1 MKHRHALL
9 ALVALVG
16 LGWLAVP
23 GEAVEPQ
30 AGKIAAAAFEVKM
43 RILEGVRE
51 GAPAPAKPVTASFL
65 KFLEFSN
72 YESEEDIAVEQQ
84 LRTAFNLK
92 DARLLTEARLAWEK
106 GKTERA
112 FHMFRLNGHEYL
124 VVVTPGRLAAPNQ
137 YRIEVFEQS
146 GDKKTSLLDTEFSL
160 PHTNAAVFGFEDSQ
174 LKPYFIFLRGVRWSG
189 ETAPTPGAVRGP
201 VAAAAP
207 GKPGIKPPKLVREV
221 KPVYPEEASKAGL
234 EGVVII
240 EATTDTYGRVAEAK
254 VLRGVPGLNQAALD
268 AVKQWVYEPMV
279 IDGVPK
285 PVVFTVTVQFKAD
298 KKEKPQGVAVGV
310 EGGVAGGVVGGVEGG
325 VVGGVVGG
333 LEGGVGAKDPKK
345 FQEDAVRAVGD
356 IKPPEIVK
364 MVKPVYPDVARQA
377 RVDGVVILEAK
388 TDEQGKVVDARV
400 LRSIPLLDKAAV
412 DAVRQWKYEPLIIA
426 GKPRKALFTVTVRFQ
441 IDEGRMEKAAEKFA
455 EGAVKIEKDVRPP
468 RFVKHVPP
476 VYPEI
481 AKAAGVEGTV
491 ILSVRT
497 GPDGKV
503 ENIMV
508 LRSVPLL
515 DQAAIDAVRQ
525 WVYESVVVDGKAVPA
540 VFTQTVRF
548 QLK

>member
-1 MKHRHALL
+1 MRNRLRL
-9 ALVALVG
+9 YVAASIILF
-16 LGWLAVP
+16 GWLILP
-23 GEAVEPQ
+23 GAAPGQTQ
-30 AGKIAAAAFEVKM
+30 ASKISAAAFELRM
-43 RILEGVRE
+43 RILEGIRE
-51 GAPAPAKPVTASFL
+51 GVPAPAKPVTASFL

-72 YESEEDIAVEQQ
+72 FEAEEDIAVEQQ
-84 LRTAFNLK
+84 LRKAFNLK
-92 DARLLTEARLAWEK
+92 DARLLTETRLAWEK

-124 VVVTPGRLAAPNQ
+124 VIVTPGRLAVPNQ
-137 YRIEVFEQS
+137 YRIEVIEQS

-160 PHTNAAVFGFEDSQ
+160 PHTSAAVFGFEDTQ

-189 ETAPTPGAVRGP
+189 ETAATLGAVRGS
-201 VAAAAP
+201 VTGGVS
-207 GKPGIKPPKLVREV
+207 GKPSVKPPKLVREV
-221 KPVYPEEASKAGL
+221 KPVYPEEAAKAGL

-240 EATTDTYGRVAEAK
+240 EATTDTYGRVAAAK
-254 VLRGVPGLNQAALD
+254 VLRGVTGLDQAALD
-268 AVKQWVYEPMV
+268 AVKQWVYEPMI

-298 KKEKPQGVAVGV
+298 KKAKPEVATASGVAVGV
-310 EGGVAGGVVGGVEGG
+310 EGGVVGGVAGG
-325 VVGGVVGG
+325 AEAVV
-333 LEGGVGAKDPKK
+333 L
-345 FQEDAVRAVGD
+345 
-356 IKPPEIVK
+356 
-364 MVKPVYPDVARQA
+364 
-377 RVDGVVILEAK
+377 
-388 TDEQGKVVDARV
+388 
-400 LRSIPLLDKAAV
+400 
-412 DAVRQWKYEPLIIA
+412 
-426 GKPRKALFTVTVRFQ
+426 
-441 IDEGRMEKAAEKFA
+441 KAAEKFA

-468 RFVKHVPP
+468 RYVKHVAP

-481 AKAAGVEGTV
+481 ARQSAVEGTV

-525 WVYESVVVDGKAVPA
+525 WVYEPVVVDGKAVPA